1 MKKFAFLTAGIA
13 AALCFA
19 ACNSTEKQNTAA
31 GAVGNK
37 SACCSEAAKCDAKC
51 TGDVKTCAKTDCCKK
66 TDAKA
71 APGAVSDKKEGCASS
86 CGTTKT
92 SAKSDCSAAKS
103 ECTATKAECTAT
115 KSDCAK
121 SCPMTGTTS
130 SKDASMGAVSE
141 KKDGCCKSSCTKTQG

>member
-37 SACCSEAAKCDAKC
+37 SACCAEAAKCDAKC
-51 TGDVKTCAKTDCCKK
+51 TGDVKTCSKTDCCKK

-71 APGAVSDKKEGCASS
+71 APGAVSDKKEGCAST

-92 SAKSDCSAAKS
+92 SAKSDCSA
-103 ECTATKAECTAT
+103 TKAECAAT

-121 SCPMTGTTS
+121 SCPMTGTT
-130 SKDASMGAVSE
+130 KDASMGAVSE

>member
-37 SACCSEAAKCDAKC
+37 SACCAEAAKCDAKC
-51 TGDVKTCAKTDCCKK
+51 TGDATTCKKTDCCKK

-92 SAKSDCSAAKS
+92 SAKSDCSA
-103 ECTATKAECTAT
+103 TKAECAAT

-121 SCPMTGTTS
+121 SCPMTGAT
-130 SKDASMGAVSE
+130 KDASMGAVSE

>member
-51 TGDVKTCAKTDCCKK
+51 TGDAKTCAKTECCKK

-92 SAKSDCSAAKS
+92 SAKSDCSA
-103 ECTATKAECTAT
+103 TKAECAAT

-121 SCPMTGTTS
+121 RLPDDRHHQGCLDGRRQREEGRLQQVVLHQ
-130 SKDASMGAVSE
+130 DAGLSPPS
-141 KKDGCCKSSCTKTQG
+141 